1 MQCWV
6 WLWSSTATRPVSSQ
20 TSDNERIRQR
30 RKNIDDSSNRQSEYR
45 GCRSEWGEVGNEVPF
60 WVWSCRGSIS
70 TSGGRRRESGA
81 SSSTSGCRR
90 SKRSGSVASSRGW
103 CSWVW
108 GILQG
113 RTDAAEVCHGDRKI
127 PGPAELHVAPPLAA
141 RRRDWWAVYPRR
153 WIGCGWGAACI
164 VTPRVRDLRRIG
176 GVDQDTSSEFR
187 GNYQKTI
194 QQPNTFYTKLFK
206 SDQLLKTVY
215 KKKKCISFF
224 WNIFTF
230 ANTIFPVIMT
240 NMANMNR
247 FGSSIF
253 LYHGRCEHV
262 IIHENISGQ
271 SPRIIPPAGIRCQP

>member
-6 WLWSSTATRPVSSQ
+6 WLWSSTVARPRT
-20 TSDNERIRQR
+20 TS
-30 RKNIDDSSNRQSEYR
+30 
-45 GCRSEWGEVGNEVPF
+45 
-60 WVWSCRGSIS
+60 GSD
-70 TSGGRRRESGA
+70 SGGRILTIAVTGKVSTEVVGASEEKSEMKFHSGSGPVEVRSARADAGVA

-113 RTDAAEVCHGDRKI
+113 RTNAAEVCHGDRKI

-194 QQPNTFYTKLFK
+194 Q
-206 SDQLLKTVY
+206 
-215 KKKKCISFF
+215 
-224 WNIFTF
+224 
-230 ANTIFPVIMT
+230 
-240 NMANMNR
+240 
-247 FGSSIF
+247 
-253 LYHGRCEHV
+253 
-262 IIHENISGQ
+262 
-271 SPRIIPPAGIRCQP
+271 